1 MARDCPLTGGKA
13 VSQDCI
19 ECELKLRCKSG
30 LHSLSCIGVDQSYKR
45 TGVSISV
52 DGKLAVVRSFPL
64 EKLSKHE
71 ARSIASKQ
79 VKSATSRA
87 LQKSARVLV
96 LLERIRL
103 FSHQFISMPYI
114 LSMGMMNGAI
124 YDTIAGSFGSEM
136 DSGRLEVMT
145 IETRAWKK
153 AVVGTTKGAENSYGV
168 PESKWPSVEYLLT
181 RWPQFE
187 DCIMHESKSKKQT
200 KKNFELG
207 GKFYEYDDDAVD
219 SACISLVPWS
229 SSDWPSRL
237 EAIE

>member
-1 MARDCPLTGGKA
+1 MARRCPLTESVA
-13 VSQDCI
+13 VSQDCV

-30 LHSLSCIGVDQSYKR
+30 LHSLACIGVDQSYKR

-52 DGKLAVVRSFPL
+52 DGKLAVVRSFQL
-64 EKLSKHE
+64 DKMQKHD
-71 ARSIASKQ
+71 ARLLVAKQ

-103 FSHQFISMPYI
+103 FSQQFISMPYI
-114 LSMGMMNGAI
+114 LSMGMMNGAV
-124 YDTIAGSFGSEM
+124 YDTLASSFSREM

-168 PESKWPSVEYLLT
+168 PESKWPSVEWLLT
-181 RWPQFE
+181 RWPAFE
-187 DCIMHESKSKKQT
+187 DCIMHESKSSRQT
-200 KKNFELG
+200 KKNFELD

-229 SSDWPSRL
+229 SGDWPSRL